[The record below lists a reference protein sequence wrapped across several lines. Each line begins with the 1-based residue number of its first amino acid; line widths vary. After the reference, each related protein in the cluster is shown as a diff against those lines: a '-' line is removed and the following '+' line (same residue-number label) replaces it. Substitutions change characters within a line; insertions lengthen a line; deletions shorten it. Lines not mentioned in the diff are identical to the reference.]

1 MISREQIIERAVQIA
16 KVEPL
21 AEISIMGL
29 AREFGVTPALVHY
42 YIGSR
47 DELISGVVNTYFKAR
62 IEKLAPLRGDWRS
75 DVEGHAYASYA
86 KMIEYGGVLRYLM
99 SHNRFRLFQQVAPGQ
114 TDYGLAYLNRIA
126 EIFRN
131 GGFTA
136 EQTAMGY
143 HLLAQYTMSA
153 AYAQVN
159 HQLPGDHRRFI
170 LSQIQATPAIQY
182 SGAHFIAEPFSR
194 VSARSAFES
203 GLSLLLDGMEGW
215 RKQNPAVR
223 KPAHATARKR

>member
-1 MISREQIIERAVQIA
+1 MASKTAGVRATVKAAVSENSTGRGRGRPPKAVQAGATQMISREQIIERAVQIA

-62 IEKLAPLRGDWRS
+62 IEKLAPLSGDWRS

-99 SHNRFRLFQQVAPGQ
+99 
-114 TDYGLAYLNRIA
+114 
-126 EIFRN
+126 
-131 GGFTA
+131 
-136 EQTAMGY
+136 
-143 HLLAQYTMSA
+143 
-153 AYAQVN
+153 
-159 HQLPGDHRRFI
+159 
-170 LSQIQATPAIQY
+170 
-182 SGAHFIAEPFSR
+182 
-194 VSARSAFES
+194 
-203 GLSLLLDGMEGW
+203 
-215 RKQNPAVR
+215 
-223 KPAHATARKR
+223 